1 MLNNSNSKETS
12 NLWGYLTLI
21 LPVSFGI
28 VLTLES
34 WRVCLALV
42 TTAGAGW
49 AWKRYR
55 RQQQN
60 KLAHLDTVFYQLIQ
74 ENKGRVTTL
83 DLAMK
88 AKIPGEQVQKYLD
101 KRAKEFAAEYEIT
114 EQGGI
119 IYWFQSA
126 QSVDP
131 VDRIEMPTVAV
142 QTPSEA
148 VRKSP
153 ELFPLSSAQTVEK
166 LQLSCN
172 QSELARRFNVHPNT
186 IGKWKAKP
194 EFLEWSRQKDPE
206 AIAWEYSAE
215 NKRFY
220 PKLSR

>member
-34 WRVCLALV
+34 WRVCLALA
-42 TTAGAGW
+42 TTAGFGW

-60 KLAHLDTVFYQLIQ
+60 KLAHLDTVFYQLVQ
-74 ENKGRVTTL
+74 ENQGRVTTL

-119 IYWFQSA
+119 VYWFQTA
-126 QSVDP
+126 KSVDT
-131 VDRIEMPTVAV
+131 VSQIGLSTLTVPTSSDVA
-142 QTPSEA
+142 
-148 VRKSP
+148 RKSP
-153 ELFPLSSAQTVEK
+153 ELFPLASPQDPEK
-166 LQLSCN
+166 LQVSCN

-186 IGKWKAKP
+186 LSKWKAKP
-194 EFLEWSRQKDPE
+194 EFIEWSRQKDPE
-206 AIAWEYSAE
+206 AIAWEYSVE

-220 PKLSR
+220 PRA